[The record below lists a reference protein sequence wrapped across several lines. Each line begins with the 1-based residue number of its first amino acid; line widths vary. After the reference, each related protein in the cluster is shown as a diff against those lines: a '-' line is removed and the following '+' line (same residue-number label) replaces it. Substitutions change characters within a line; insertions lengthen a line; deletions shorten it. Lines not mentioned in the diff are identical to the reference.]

1 MIISAI
7 LYSISFVTFIYV
19 DRELIG
25 WKKRAR
31 EKADVK
37 IVNTDI
43 PWDRKRNRIHRKRL
57 MTRRL

>member
-1 MIISAI
+1 MIISAV

-57 MTRRL
+57 MARRL